1 MQAQEA
7 GKFLGLP
14 AALVAKTEKGGSP
27 VVKEDA
33 EIWEGL
39 ARMWMKQVFLGF
51 IGLASGAAISAG
63 VFSFIISIGVVPR
76 IIGKSR
82 TAFDIMAY
90 ENAVLLGGTVGNL
103 MALFPIKVPLGIGI
117 VILFGLSA
125 GIFTGCLSVALA
137 EILNTFPI
145 MFRRFGIKEGLSW
158 MLFFMALGKAAG
170 ALYFYINHM
179 QKM

>member
-1 MQAQEA
+1 
-7 GKFLGLP
+7 
-14 AALVAKTEKGGSP
+14 
-27 VVKEDA
+27 
-33 EIWEGL
+33 
-39 ARMWMKQVFLGF
+39 MWIKQIFLGF
-51 IGLASGAAISAG
+51 LGLASGTAVSAG
-63 VFSFIISIGVVPR
+63 VFSFIISVGVVPR

-82 TAFDIMAY
+82 TAADIMAY
-90 ENAVLLGGTVGNL
+90 ENAVLLGGAFGNILSLFSPGFPVG
-103 MALFPIKVPLGIGI
+103 IWV

-158 MLFFMALGKAAG
+158 IMVFMALGKMMG
-170 ALYFYINHM
+170 AFYFYANHM